1 MYIYALLEFFVLS
14 LAKVNPLNKYHRQPW
29 NIQIRSTFVASLDL
43 LHSSNGMSVDCKSSD
58 YLRQIQMVYL
68 NDLLSRDL
76 SDGDKV
82 WTVATLARLGGENIE
97 ACLELLEEVDE
108 EHHTILLATL
118 TTLKKPVELGGV
130 ELTVESVVDLLESKN
145 VPVPYWLPSLLGALC
160 VR

>member
-1 MYIYALLEFFVLS
+1 MNVN
-14 LAKVNPLNKYHRQPW
+14 AK
-29 NIQIRSTFVASLDL
+29 ST
-43 LHSSNGMSVDCKSSD
+43 D
-58 YLRQIQMVYL
+58 YLRQIQKVYL

-82 WTVATLARLGGENIE
+82 WNMATLARLDGQNID
-97 ACLELLEEVDE
+97 ACLDLLEEVDE

-118 TTLKKPVELGGV
+118 TTLEKPVELGGV
-130 ELTVESVVDLLESKN
+130 ELTVDSVVDLLESKN

>member
-1 MYIYALLEFFVLS
+1 
-14 LAKVNPLNKYHRQPW
+14 
-29 NIQIRSTFVASLDL
+29 
-43 LHSSNGMSVDCKSSD
+43 MSVDSKSFD

-82 WTVATLARLGGENIE
+82 WTVATLARLGGENTE